1 MENFRTDT
9 QEVSFSSNHTVMIL
23 LNRNN
28 RDLHC
33 KEVLLFSEGPFKD
46 TKLNY
51 IYNIRLNI
59 IKYHTIKRWLLPN
72 HVLNKSFGAK

>member
-9 QEVSFSSNHTVMIL
+9 QEVSFSSNHTVMVL

-28 RDLHC
+28 RDLHY
-33 KEVLLFSEGPFKD
+33 KELLLLSESPFKD

-51 IYNIRLNI
+51 IYNKRLNI

-72 HVLNKSFGAK
+72 HTLNKSFGAK